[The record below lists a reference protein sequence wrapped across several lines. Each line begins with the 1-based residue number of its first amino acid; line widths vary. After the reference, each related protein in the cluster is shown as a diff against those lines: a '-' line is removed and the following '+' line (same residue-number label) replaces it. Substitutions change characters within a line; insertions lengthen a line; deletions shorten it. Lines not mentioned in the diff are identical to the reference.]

1 VSLWQIGLWQSGT
14 RHPFRLA
21 TGSHRGYRCPMETVV
36 KKFANAAEA
45 ERAERDYYH
54 SLTGLQRMEIFF
66 DLLAQGRA
74 DDDETAQGFPRVY
87 RIVKRGER

>member
-1 VSLWQIGLWQSGT
+1 MSLWQIGLWQSGT

-74 DDDETAQGFPRVY
+74 DDEAEFPKGV
-87 RIVKRGER
+87 RIVRLTES